1 MVTDKRPKSRKSSNG
16 PIVVPERTP
25 RRFYGHGVPNVEL
38 NRLAGRLIVVE
49 GADGSGRSTQIA
61 MLTRWL
67 EGNGHATAQV
77 GLKRSTLVSEELDQA
92 KKGNI
97 LSRTTLSL
105 FYATDFA
112 DQLEN
117 SILPA
122 LKAGF
127 IVLADRYTYTL
138 MARDLVRGMDQAWLE
153 NLYSIALVPDAV
165 FYLKVSPE
173 ILVQRNFAKDFGLDY
188 WESGMDLGLSR
199 DMFDSFMKYQALMA
213 AQFER
218 LQTTYGFSIIDGDRS
233 AEEINLELQQKTE
246 QVLVR
251 KREVKAGA
259 SSRAP

>member
-1 MVTDKRPKSRKSSNG
+1 MDKRNKVATRRSVSA
-16 PIVVPERTP
+16 PIVIPQRTA
-25 RRFYGHGVPNVEL
+25 RRFYGHGLPNVDL
-38 NRLAGRLIVVE
+38 KRLAGRLIVVE
-49 GADGSGRSTQIA
+49 GADGSGRSTQIERL
-61 MLTRWL
+61 MRWL
-67 EGNGHATAQV
+67 EGAGHATVQV

-92 KKGNI
+92 QKGNI

-127 IVLADRYTYTL
+127 IVLADRYIYTL
-138 MARDLVRGMDQAWLE
+138 MARDLVRGMNAQWLE
-153 NLYSIALVPDAV
+153 NLYGIALVPDAV

-173 ILVQRNFAKDFGLDY
+173 ILVQRNFAKDFTLDY

-199 DMFDSFMKYQALMA
+199 DMFDSFIKYQGLMA

-218 LQTTYGFSIIDGDRS
+218 LQASYAFGIIGGDRS
-233 AEEINLELQQKTE
+233 PDEINVELQQKIE
-246 QVLVR
+246 QVLA
-251 KREVKAGA
+251 KK
-259 SSRAP
+259 